1 MKKTLVIYN
10 SLKNDICFV
19 KLNVDEE
26 IKYNELDDKRLKE
39 SDENK
44 QCQYYQDMQ
53 KIKGM
58 TEALRWVLCGLD

>member
-1 MKKTLVIYN
+1 M
-10 SLKNDICFV
+10 
-19 KLNVDEE
+19 VDEE
-26 IKYNELDDKRLKE
+26 LIKAKISELNDLYNDLDDKRLKE

-53 KIKGM
+53 KINGM